1 MADQAAPDK
10 GNKDDEF
17 FIFVDGEKWNP
28 TGHTM
33 TPNDIISQA
42 TPLDAAT
49 HYLVRTNRGR
59 EDYKDKGSVSIE
71 LKKADRY
78 QVISLGPTPLS

>member
-1 MADQAAPDK
+1 MDNQDQTAK
-10 GNKDDEF
+10 KSDEF

-28 TGHTM
+28 PGHTM
-33 TPNDIISQA
+33 TPNDIIGQA
-42 TPLDAAT
+42 TTLDVAT

-59 EDYKDKGSVSIE
+59 EDYKDKGGTAIE

-78 QVISLGPTPLS
+78 QTVSLGPTPLS